1 MRYRKSVFIVVY
13 AKTNVEVRY
22 LLLQRRL
29 HWRGWEFPKGGI
41 EKNEIEKNAAKRE
54 VFEETGLKPLSLKRF
69 NFSGSYRYK
78 KNLSDRFG
86 FDGQEFYL
94 YSAQVKQGK
103 VKIDKREHI
112 GFKWTGFFKAYKM
125 LKFPNQ
131 KKSLKIVNDWL
142 KTTVQAWPVRRKIS

>member
-22 LLLQRRL
+22 LLLKRRL
-29 HWRGWEFPKGGI
+29 HWRCWEFPKGGI

-94 YSAQVKQGK
+94 YSAEVKREK
-103 VKIDKREHI
+103 VKIDRREHKS
-112 GFKWTGFFKAYKM
+112 FKWVDFPVAFKM
-125 LKFPNQ
+125 LRWPNQ
-131 KKSLKIVNDWL
+131 KKSLKI
-142 KTTVQAWPVRRKIS
+142 

>member
-22 LLLQRRL
+22 LLLKRRL

-78 KNLSDRFG
+78 KNLSGRLG

-94 YSAQVKQGK
+94 YSAEVKQGK
-103 VKIDKREHI
+103 VKIDKREHS
-112 GFKWTGFFKAYKM
+112 GFKWADFSKAYKM
-125 LKFPNQ
+125 LRFPNQ

-142 KTTVQAWPVRRKIS
+142 EEKSHKT